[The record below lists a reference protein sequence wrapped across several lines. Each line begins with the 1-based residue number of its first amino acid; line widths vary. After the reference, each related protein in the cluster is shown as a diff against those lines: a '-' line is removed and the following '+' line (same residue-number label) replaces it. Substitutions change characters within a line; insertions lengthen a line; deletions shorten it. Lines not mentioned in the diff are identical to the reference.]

1 MEKEFYSIRE
11 LQTIFGCGRN
21 KIYQIVRTEEFPKIM
36 IGKKI
41 YIPINEFNEWKKNIG
56 RTRTGIYKDST
67 YFYMAV

>member
-1 MEKEFYSIRE
+1 MLHDYRHFNTSNVTIQLRE

-41 YIPINEFNEWKKNIG
+41 YIPINEFNEWKKKHIG
-56 RTRTGIYKDST
+56 AK
-67 YFYMAV
+67 V

>member
-41 YIPINEFNEWKKNIG
+41 YIPIKLTKG
-56 RTRTGIYKDST
+56 RKIIYEQKY
-67 YFYMAV
+67 YFKRIL

>member
-41 YIPINEFNEWKKNIG
+41 YIPINEFNEWKKKHIG
-56 RTRTGIYKDST
+56 AK
-67 YFYMAV
+67 V

>member
-1 MEKEFYSIRE
+1 MEGLNVMEKEFYSIRE

-41 YIPINEFNEWKKNIG
+41 YIPINEFNEWKKKHIG
-56 RTRTGIYKDST
+56 AK
-67 YFYMAV
+67 V